1 MSSGILPDASALAFE
16 VTVTLT
22 TAGVPLAA
30 RVSIAL
36 SRASS
41 ELTLSTS
48 SGAAE
53 GAAAAA
59 LAAVGFM
66 HSYVVNE
73 AIASASAGSDRRRVH
88 FFVLPFRGFIGAAFP
103 FESFINN

>member
-1 MSSGILPDASALAFE
+1 MSSCILPDASALAFE

-22 TAGVPLAA
+22 TAGVTRAA

-66 HSYVVNE
+66 HS
-73 AIASASAGSDRRRVH
+73 
-88 FFVLPFRGFIGAAFP
+88 
-103 FESFINN
+103 